1 MADDK
6 PEKKKSRLGTVK
18 VVAALA
24 LAVVLVLAG
33 YGIRG
38 WAESLGEPK
47 VSLDAVTVTEQ
58 LENCQEL
65 ATAKLEYR
73 GLVTYEEGEIDWITK
88 TGFTMIYD
96 ATVRAGVDLSE
107 AEVSVDG
114 ADITIDLPAASI
126 QSVEVDADSLE
137 FYDEKYA
144 LFNWQDREDTAAAL
158 ELAEDD
164 AEAKAEEDGL
174 VELAE
179 EQAVETIETLFSPF
193 TTDGS
198 YTLTVTVAE
207 E

>member
-1 MADDK
+1 MAE
-6 PEKKKSRLGTVK
+6 EKDGERKLRFGVIK
-18 VVAALA
+18 VVAALV
-24 LAVVLVLAG
+24 LAVVLVFVG

-65 ATAKLEYR
+65 ASAKLEYR
-73 GLVTYEEGEIDWITK
+73 GLVTYEEGEIDWLTK

-107 AEVSVDG
+107 AEVSVEDG
-114 ADITIDLPAASI
+114 QITIDLPAATI
-126 QSVEVDADSLE
+126 QTVEVDADSLE

-158 ELAEDD
+158 ELAEED

-193 TTDGS
+193 TADGS

-207 E
+207 G